1 MLALAVSAVAVG
13 AFALRSTSTA
23 RAASNDFM
31 VELAFGLLLV
41 GVVLITFNGVRLAPG
56 VALCDAALAAS
67 ALTTAVAAAF
77 GAISLPVP
85 RWLLAAAAGV
95 LLAGILSAAFTEEV
109 TGNLLPAFRF
119 GVALLLTPL
128 LVGALTGAGAR
139 RRDLVV
145 LAWLASVSINAV
157 VAISDFAGFT
167 QIGEIAY
174 PGNTSG
180 RFNALTAHPNHLGLV
195 CAMALPLA
203 LWGLLYRRRGPFGQL
218 PFVAVLALLVSAIV
232 LTGSRAAMIGAVAGA
247 ALLLTLVAQRG
258 RAAMGVVVL
267 GAAAAAVV
275 SSITAQQSEEGAV
288 LGRITGEV
296 SVAQSDAGRFAA
308 FRDAIDAFA
317 ANPLF
322 GAGYEH
328 VRSAHDIYLQLLE
341 AGGLIA
347 LVSFLFFVV
356 GSVRMANLVR
366 RTRAIALPQ
375 RELATALLASLTVWF
390 ITGLTQN
397 ALYDRFLYLPA
408 GLLLGFG
415 VALLAARRPGVGP
428 AP

>member
-13 AFALRSTSTA
+13 GLALRSATA
-23 RAASNDFM
+23 SRTAANDFM

-67 ALTTAVAAAF
+67 ALTTGIAVAF
-77 GAISLPVP
+77 GAISLPAP
-85 RWLLAAAAGV
+85 RWLLAAAGGV
-95 LLAGILSAAFTEEV
+95 LFAGILSAAFTEEV
-109 TGNLLPAFRF
+109 TGNLVPAFRF

-128 LVGALTGAGAR
+128 LVGALTGTGAR

-145 LAWLASVSINAV
+145 LAWLASVSINAL
-157 VAISDFAGFT
+157 VALTDFAGFT
-167 QIGEIAY
+167 ALGEIFY

-180 RFNALTAHPNHLGLV
+180 RFNGLTAHPNHLGLV

-203 LWGLLYRRRGPFGQL
+203 LWGLLHRPPGPLGRL
-218 PFVAVLALLVSAIV
+218 PFLAVLALLVSAIL
-232 LTGSRAAMIGAVAGA
+232 LTGSRAALIGAVAGA

-258 RAAMGVVVL
+258 RAAMGVVIL
-267 GAAAAAVV
+267 GVAAAAVV
-275 SSITAQQSEEGAV
+275 SSLTARESEDGAV
-288 LGRITGEV
+288 LGRLTGEV
-296 SVAQSDAGRFAA
+296 SVAQSDEGRFEA
-308 FRDAIDAFA
+308 FRQAIDAFA

-347 LVSFLFFVV
+347 LVAFLFFAV
-356 GSVRMANLVR
+356 GSVRLGNLVR
-366 RTRAIALPQ
+366 RARALALSQ
-375 RELATALLASLTVWF
+375 RELATALVASLAVWF
-390 ITGLTQN
+390 IVGLTQN

-408 GLLLGFG
+408 GLLLGLG
-415 VALLAARRPGVGP
+415 VALAVARRSGAGA